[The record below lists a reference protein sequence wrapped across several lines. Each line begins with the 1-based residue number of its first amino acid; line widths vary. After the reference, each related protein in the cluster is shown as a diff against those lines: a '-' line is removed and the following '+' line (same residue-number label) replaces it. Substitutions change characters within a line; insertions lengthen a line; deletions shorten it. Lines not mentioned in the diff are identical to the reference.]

1 MGNAETERQGPD
13 IPDGANG
20 RRLDRLEEQV
30 YFQERNLGQLH
41 EALLAQ
47 QKTIEQLERRL
58 AEAEGTIAAL
68 REYLQDGGENVL
80 PPHSMPER
88 Y

>member
-1 MGNAETERQGPD
+1 MDDANTRQQGPD
-13 IPDGANG
+13 MPGGAHG

-58 AEAEGTIAAL
+58 AEAEGIIAAL
-68 REYLQDGGENVL
+68 RELLQDGGENAL